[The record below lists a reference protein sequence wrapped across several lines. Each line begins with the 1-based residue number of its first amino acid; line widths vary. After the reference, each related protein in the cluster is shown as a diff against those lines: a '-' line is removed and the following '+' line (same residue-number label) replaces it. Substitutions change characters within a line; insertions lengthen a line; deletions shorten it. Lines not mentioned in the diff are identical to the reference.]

1 MTDRRFVSGPFAR
14 EPRVRSFDDVT
25 HQVRE
30 AILSGQI
37 RPGERLPGERE
48 LCETFGVSRPTLR
61 EALRSLEALGIVE
74 VHAGRGGGT
83 YVVAPSVSTLGDALA
98 TLVNFRGASAQD
110 LAEFRVSFEG
120 ESARWAARRADDADL
135 ATLRGLIKALRAAA
149 KNAEQ
154 WQQVGEID
162 ARWHEAVA
170 RATKNRLRIGISLGI
185 HEAVMRNVWL
195 LQPAV
200 MRYARSITPELV
212 EVTKRIQERDGEA
225 AQEAMSR
232 HIDRWNRLNRE
243 VAVEPSQL
251 LGPDAEA
258 PTGSAAGKVQT

>member
-1 MTDRRFVSGPFAR
+1 MRVADPTIRVQPGSPSTVPER
-14 EPRVRSFDDVT
+14 RVRSFDDVT
-25 HQVRE
+25 RQLRE
-30 AILSGQI
+30 SILSGSV

-83 YVVAPSVSTLGDALA
+83 YAIAPSLTTLGDALA

-110 LAEFRVSFEG
+110 LAEFRASFEA
-120 ESARWAARRADDADL
+120 ESARWAARRADDADI
-135 ATLRGLIKALRAAA
+135 ATLHGIIEELRVVA
-149 KNAEQ
+149 KDTEG

-185 HEAVMRNVWL
+185 HEAVMRNVSL

-200 MRYARSITPELV
+200 RRYARSIRPELI

-225 AQEAMSR
+225 AQQAMGR
-232 HIDRWNRLNRE
+232 HIDRWNRLNRG
-243 VAVEPSQL
+243 VTLEPRDTR
-251 LGPDAEA
+251 GVPPAE
-258 PTGSAAGKVQT
+258 G